1 MHFSAVTD
9 IQVLV
14 WQVKHIF
21 LMEFVTSHVAFFI
34 FAFSAM
40 FRTQKLKD
48 EERRSLTE
56 AVTKR
61 EQQVKMME
69 DSYDEKLKNE
79 IIK

>member
-1 MHFSAVTD
+1 
-9 IQVLV
+9 
-14 WQVKHIF
+14 
-21 LMEFVTSHVAFFI
+21 
-34 FAFSAM
+34 M

-56 AVTKR
+56 EVTKR